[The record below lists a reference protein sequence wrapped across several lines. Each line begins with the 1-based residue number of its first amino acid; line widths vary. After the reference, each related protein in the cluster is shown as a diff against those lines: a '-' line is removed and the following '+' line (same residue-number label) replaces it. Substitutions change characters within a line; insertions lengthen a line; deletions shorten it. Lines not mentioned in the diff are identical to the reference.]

1 MLKYLESNFVG
12 CNRSIMGTQLKAML
26 VQGKL
31 HKCKAS
37 YMLPPELLLSQLVQ
51 ASVKTPKKATP
62 KKATPKKATP
72 KKATPKKAK
81 ARGKKTTAGDSK
93 AAAVSVTAMTAM
105 PAAEPTLCPAC
116 ERKEVAD
123 CGLFAPF
130 CSRFCQALEAQ
141 SLMALTQA
149 GCADA
154 EGGCD
159 AEAQEGA
166 GGESGGGGSAAF
178 EAAAGEAMLAEP
190 TPAPPPRPA
199 PRAAPAPTPDAPA
212 QRAGQAAVVEL
223 RVEFSAWN
231 YRPLRLRASTDDKVS
246 RVAEAIKAAMCWE
259 DMTLNELTDGRT
271 LAKGAVDPGAAVGS
285 LRAAPSGMRVLRAA
299 EICALLDDSDSD

>member
-1 MLKYLESNFVG
+1 
-12 CNRSIMGTQLKAML
+12 MGTQLKAML

-37 YMLPPELLLSQLVQ
+37 YMLSPELLLWQEFQ
-51 ASVKTPKKATP
+51 ASVKTP

-130 CSRFCQALEAQ
+130 CS
-141 SLMALTQA
+141 
-149 GCADA
+149 
-154 EGGCD
+154 
-159 AEAQEGA
+159 
-166 GGESGGGGSAAF
+166 
-178 EAAAGEAMLAEP
+178 
-190 TPAPPPRPA
+190 
-199 PRAAPAPTPDAPA
+199 
-212 QRAGQAAVVEL
+212 
-223 RVEFSAWN
+223 
-231 YRPLRLRASTDDKVS
+231 
-246 RVAEAIKAAMCWE
+246 
-259 DMTLNELTDGRT
+259 
-271 LAKGAVDPGAAVGS
+271 
-285 LRAAPSGMRVLRAA
+285 
-299 EICALLDDSDSD
+299 